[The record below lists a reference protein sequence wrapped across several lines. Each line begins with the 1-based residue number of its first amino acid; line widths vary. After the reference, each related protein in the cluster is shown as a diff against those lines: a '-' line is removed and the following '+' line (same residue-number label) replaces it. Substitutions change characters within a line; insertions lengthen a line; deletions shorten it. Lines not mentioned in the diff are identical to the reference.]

1 MRASEGHPEPAVR
14 RPGPPARSGFAACLA
29 RELVLDRRVDLRAA
43 LELLARGCP
52 PELAVRIATAHEQMR
67 EAA

>member
-1 MRASEGHPEPAVR
+1 MQAPEGHPEPAFWT
-14 RPGPPARSGFAACLA
+14 GPPVRTGFAASLA

-43 LELLARGCP
+43 LELLARGCSP
-52 PELAVRIATAHEQMR
+52 DLAVRIATAHEQMR